1 LVQENPAKVEG
12 RNYYGKHILLLSN
25 DLINLVYIDKEL
37 NMKLEIYDAQALNFV
52 ELNYTGGNDT
62 YNRCDK
68 ESKYVDSMVFNIFT
82 ACFENANK
90 LYEYYGP
97 TKYNAR
103 KIIPLRN
110 ELINF
115 LKQLESTGSSDE
127 FSDYVGSNFLGKEFI
142 EALNNTSPEW
152 ENDWKYY
159 LDKLIAINKE
169 MIVLTE
175 KCADEEK
182 ILWVVGY

>member
-1 LVQENPAKVEG
+1 M
-12 RNYYGKHILLLSN
+12 
-25 DLINLVYIDKEL
+25 D
-37 NMKLEIYDAQALNFV
+37 MKLEIYDAQALNFV

-62 YNRCDK
+62 YIRCDK
-68 ESKYVDSMVFNIFT
+68 ESKYLDSIVFNIFSP
-82 ACFENANK
+82 CFENANK

-110 ELINF
+110 ELLSY
-115 LKQLESTGSSDE
+115 LKQLESINSEEDFEETIGSH
-127 FSDYVGSNFLGKEFI
+127 FLGKEFI
-142 EALNNTSPEW
+142 ETLVSISPDW
-152 ENDWKYY
+152 ESDWKSYAE
-159 LDKLIAINKE
+159 KLIVINKE
-169 MIVLTE
+169 MIRLTE

>member
-1 LVQENPAKVEG
+1 
-12 RNYYGKHILLLSN
+12 
-25 DLINLVYIDKEL
+25 
-37 NMKLEIYDAQALNFV
+37 MKLEIFDAKNLNFV

-62 YNRCDK
+62 YIRCDK
-68 ESKYVDSMVFNIFT
+68 ESKYVDSVVFNLFSH
-82 ACFENANK
+82 CFEAANK

-110 ELINF
+110 ELIKHSHS
-115 LKQLESTGSSDE
+115 LASISSRE
-127 FSDYVGSNFLGKEFI
+127 AFVKHINSHFLGKDFL
-142 EALNNTSPEW
+142 EALEIHDP
-152 ENDWKYY
+152 DWSEKWSEYR
-159 LDKLIAINKE
+159 DKLIRINNDMTE
-169 MIVLTE
+169 LTE